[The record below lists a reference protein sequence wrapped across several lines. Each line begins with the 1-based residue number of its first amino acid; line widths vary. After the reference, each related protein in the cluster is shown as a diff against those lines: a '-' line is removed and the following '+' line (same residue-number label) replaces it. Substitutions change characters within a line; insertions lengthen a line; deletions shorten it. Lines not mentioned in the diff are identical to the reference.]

1 MEKSGLVFKHLK
13 LDLLEKEQPD
23 NAGNVGYRVTVADLA
38 SLMESLQSCLLK
50 YWEYEPPSAKDE
62 DGKDLAEISQ
72 NNDSLKT
79 RQADAMEAS
88 SAKEVS
94 KPASKRNGAT
104 KENGKDGEIEREPK
118 EPFKK
123 RPIVFLMDEAH
134 KLPALVDDQLSLK
147 VFLDTLLVLTKQDR
161 LCHVILATSDSFFH
175 HFLRT
180 MNVGHHSQLITI
192 GDCSKDETKAYFDD
206 IIQDT
211 IPEHLKGQLSFDI
224 LYDAFGG
231 KLAHISDYVSSW
243 VNCEGD
249 LTIYESAIFVQA
261 YTLLQFHL
269 TRSTFATYSPLS
281 VAIAG
286 KSTDEDDSVFKPEH
300 LIHVMKKMVQTP
312 YSLPY
317 FQLCKEIGTNEVD
330 SMIKTRILELRWTK
344 SVAKEDTAAEYIW
357 SKDGIQRPVVL
368 PMTKIVRRAMEVVLK
383 EDGDREKI
391 ATGAGGSGERDAGG
405 KYC

>member
-1 MEKSGLVFKHLK
+1 MHDEEMEKNGLVFKHLK
-13 LDLLEKEQPD
+13 RDLLEKLQPAD
-23 NAGNVGYRVTVADLA
+23 NNAGYTVTVADLA

-50 YWEYEPPSAKDE
+50 YWEYDPCAAGNEGDE
-62 DGKDLAEISQ
+62 DGAEKMAEKMKKI
-72 NNDSLKT
+72 
-79 RQADAMEAS
+79 A
-88 SAKEVS
+88 
-94 KPASKRNGAT
+94 
-104 KENGKDGEIEREPK
+104 KDGSKDSGEAHEEPP
-118 EPFKK
+118 EPFQK

-180 MNVGHHSQLITI
+180 MNVGHHCQLVTI
-192 GDCSKDETKAYFDD
+192 GDCSREETKAYFDD

-211 IPEHLKGQLSFDI
+211 IPEHLRHKISFEE

-243 VNCEGD
+243 VNCDGD

-281 VAIAG
+281 VAISG
-286 KSTDEDDSVFKPEH
+286 TSTDKDDSTFTPEH
-300 LIHVMKKMVQTP
+300 LVHVMKKMVESP

-317 FQLCKEIGTNEVD
+317 FQLCKEIGTSEVD

-344 SVAKEDTAAEYIW
+344 SVAPEDTAAEHIW

-368 PMTKIVRRAMEVVLK
+368 PMTRIVRRAMEVVLQ
-383 EDGDREKI
+383 EDAEREKI
-391 ATGAGGSGERDAGG
+391 AKEER
-405 KYC
+405 